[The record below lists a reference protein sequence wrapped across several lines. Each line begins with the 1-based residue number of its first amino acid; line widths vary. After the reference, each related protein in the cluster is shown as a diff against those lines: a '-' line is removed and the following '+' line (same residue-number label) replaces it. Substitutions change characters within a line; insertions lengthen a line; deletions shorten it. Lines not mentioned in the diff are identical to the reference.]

1 MFVHQIVKA
10 EGTDEVGSLG
20 LQAGNKAVIL
30 QFPHLLKNEIMS
42 KEMMVFLQVYAI
54 WTLAVYVHKTVA

>member
-42 KEMMVFLQVYAI
+42 KEMMVFLQVYAM
-54 WTLAVYVHKTVA
+54 